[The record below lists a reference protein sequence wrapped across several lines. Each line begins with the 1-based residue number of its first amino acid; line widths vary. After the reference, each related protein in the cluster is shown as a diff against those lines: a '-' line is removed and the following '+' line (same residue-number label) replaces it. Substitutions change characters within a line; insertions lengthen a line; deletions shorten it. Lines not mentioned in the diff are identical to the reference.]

1 MVCACDR
8 GQDLLYSP
16 STCLHTTTFILF
28 SVFSPAEQI
37 SLKIWERPLPIP
49 VSVPVS
55 KTLFDKALYCKNYLA
70 PAKLVILTVEADEKF
85 NIFLALMW

>member
-8 GQDLLYSP
+8 GQDLLFSP

-70 PAKLVILTVEADEKF
+70 PAKLVILTIEAYEKF